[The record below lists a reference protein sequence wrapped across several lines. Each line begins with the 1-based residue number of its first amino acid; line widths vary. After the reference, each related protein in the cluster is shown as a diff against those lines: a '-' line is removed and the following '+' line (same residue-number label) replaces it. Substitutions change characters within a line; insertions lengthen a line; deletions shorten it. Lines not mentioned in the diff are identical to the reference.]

1 MITRREALR
10 RTALLLGGA
19 VSAPTLAGVL
29 AGCGRDVGNG
39 GATGLRLLTPWQ
51 HAMVATIAE
60 HIIPET
66 DTPGARAAGVDRFI
80 DEMLVVHYS
89 AAERDRFLA
98 GLAGVDTR
106 TLRAGERGFLEST
119 FSEQR
124 AVLTAIDRETFG
136 SDPTGPG
143 AVSVEGAV
151 DGAVYG
157 EPDDTVVGAADDAAY
172 DAADDV
178 PRLRDTAEAP
188 SLPASAGG
196 VRWIHGEV
204 RGPER
209 PEVPFFR
216 TMKELTIVG
225 YYTSEVGATV
235 ELRHE
240 AVPGRHQGCVPF
252 TEIGR
257 AWAV

>member
-29 AGCGRDVGNG
+29 AGCGRDAGSG
-39 GATGLRLLTPWQ
+39 GATGLKLLTPWQ

-66 DTPGARAAGVDRFI
+66 DTPGARGAEVDRFI
-80 DEMLVVHYS
+80 DEMLALHYS
-89 AAERDRFLA
+89 AAERELFLA
-98 GLAGVDTR
+98 GLAGVDA
-106 TLRAGERGFLEST
+106 RARCAGAGGFMECT
-119 FSEQR
+119 FHEQR
-124 AVLTAIDRETFG
+124 AVLTAIDRETFAARPVG
-136 SDPTGPG
+136 PDPEV
-143 AVSVEGAV
+143 AH
-151 DGAVYG
+151 
-157 EPDDTVVGAADDAAY
+157 DA
-172 DAADDV
+172 
-178 PRLRDTAEAP
+178 RGGGI
-188 SLPASAGG
+188 AGG
-196 VRWIHGEV
+196 PPPHGSMGEVRWIHGEV
-204 RGPER
+204 RNPER

>member
-29 AGCGRDVGNG
+29 AGCGRDAGSG
-39 GATGLRLLTPWQ
+39 GATGLKLLTPWQ

-66 DTPGARAAGVDRFI
+66 DTPGAGAAEVDRFI
-80 DEMLVVHYS
+80 DEMLAVHYS
-89 AAERDRFLA
+89 AAEQELFLA

-106 TLRAGERGFLEST
+106 AQCGGGGGFLKCT
-119 FSEQR
+119 VREQR
-124 AVLTAIDRETFG
+124 AVLTAIDRETFVAH
-136 SDPTGPG
+136 PVGPD
-143 AVSVEGAV
+143 V
-151 DGAVYG
+151 DAAQDARGGGIAG
-157 EPDDTVVGAADDAAY
+157 EPPPLGSTG
-172 DAADDV
+172 
-178 PRLRDTAEAP
+178 E
-188 SLPASAGG
+188 

-204 RGPER
+204 GTPER

-240 AVPGRHQGCVPF
+240 AVPGRYQGCVPF

>member
-29 AGCGRDVGNG
+29 AGCGRDAGS

-66 DTPGARAAGVDRFI
+66 DTPGARAAEVDRFI
-80 DEMLVVHYS
+80 DEMLAVHYS

-98 GLAGVDTR
+98 GLAGVDM
-106 TLRAGERGFLEST
+106 RALGAGGRGFLEST
-119 FSEQR
+119 FQEQR
-124 AVLTAIDRETFG
+124 AVLTALDRETFG
-136 SDPTGPG
+136 SGPAGPSAVAVDG
-143 AVSVEGAV
+143 AA

-157 EPDDTVVGAADDAAY
+157 EPDGAAVGAAVGAAGGT
-172 DAADDV
+172 ADDV
-178 PRLRDTAEAP
+178 PRAGDTAEAP
-188 SLPASAGG
+188 SAPASAGG

-204 RGPER
+204 RGPDR

-240 AVPGRHQGCVPF
+240 AVPGRHEGCIPF

>member
-1 MITRREALR
+1 MVFF
-10 RTALLLGGA
+10 A
-19 VSAPTLAGVL
+19 VTF
-29 AGCGRDVGNG
+29 RDRVE
-39 GATGLRLLTPWQ
+39 ATGLRLLTPWQ

-66 DTPGARAAGVDRFI
+66 DTPGARAAEVDRFI
-80 DEMLVVHYS
+80 DEMLAVHYP
-89 AAERDRFLA
+89 AAERELFLA

-106 TLRAGERGFLEST
+106 ALAVGGRGFLEST
-119 FSEQR
+119 FGEQR

-136 SDPTGPG
+136 SGAAGPS
-143 AVSVEGAV
+143 AVSADGAV
-151 DGAVYG
+151 DGAAYG
-157 EPDDTVVGAADDAAY
+157 EPDDTADA
-172 DAADDV
+172 AADDV
-178 PRLRDTAEAP
+178 ARPGDAGRAP
-188 SLPASAGG
+188 APPANAGG

-240 AVPGRHQGCVPF
+240 AVPGRYDGCVPF
-252 TEIGR
+252 AEIGR

>member
-10 RTALLLGGA
+10 RTAWLLGGA

-29 AGCGRDVGNG
+29 AGCGRDVGGG

-80 DEMLVVHYS
+80 DEMLAVHYP
-89 AAERDRFLA
+89 AAERERFLA

-106 TLRAGERGFLEST
+106 ALRTRGRGFLEST
-119 FSEQR
+119 FREQR
-124 AVLTAIDRETFG
+124 AVLTAIDRETFAPRPAG
-136 SDPTGPG
+136 PDAAVPDDAPGPG
-143 AVSVEGAV
+143 
-151 DGAVYG
+151 D
-157 EPDDTVVGAADDAAY
+157 AD
-172 DAADDV
+172 
-178 PRLRDTAEAP
+178 EAP
-188 SLPASAGG
+188 PHGVTGA

-204 RGPER
+204 RDPER

-216 TMKELTIVG
+216 AMKELTIVG